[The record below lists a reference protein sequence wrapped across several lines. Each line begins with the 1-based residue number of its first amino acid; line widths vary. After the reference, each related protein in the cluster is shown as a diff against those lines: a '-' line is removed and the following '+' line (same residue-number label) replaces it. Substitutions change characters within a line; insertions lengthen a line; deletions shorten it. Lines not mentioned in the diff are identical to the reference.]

1 MSRTL
6 TRPMFRKGGMAQR
19 KKYMGGG
26 IKTIRPKY
34 MGGGLTGIMS
44 GIVPDA
50 GLTPRTGFQDGTEL
64 DKLIAAQELT
74 DPSTIIYDKDYIQK
88 LLDQKTR
95 KLYEPGLPGYGQQ
108 IATPDT
114 PTQRG
119 IKEYLE
125 TNPEGAYE
133 LFKTGK
139 LPGFGDTDYG
149 ALQAAQA
156 KKAKEAGIDLNLGE
170 TKIDTSDAINTNDS
184 LNIEGGEKDIKDEE
198 TALMKAYKEYAP
210 IFEKELGVSSDDTK
224 KALYLQLAKVGL
236 GVAGAPG
243 GDLLGTIARE
253 GQKGI
258 EGAEEILS
266 EKRKGDKDIKLLAL
280 QKTFDDM
287 KEPEQIKYIKA
298 IQKEY
303 GLDSFEEAYELITKP
318 KKSSAEM
325 RADDEFYRKTGE
337 QMGVSADGFKR
348 EMKKLEGTKFE
359 DLIGVLSRNDAAL
372 PKDPEDRTNYE
383 YYVQPK
389 DGKPVRFVDGKLY
402 KPGEPEFIM
411 PIPTT
416 ET

>member
-1 MSRTL
+1 MNVYDEN
-6 TRPMFRKGGMAQR
+6 KGIIDQV
-19 KKYMGGG
+19 MGN
-26 IKTIRPKY
+26 
-34 MGGGLTGIMS
+34 
-44 GIVPDA
+44 A
-50 GLTPRTGFQDGTEL
+50 
-64 DKLIAAQELT
+64 
-74 DPSTIIYDKDYIQK
+74 
-88 LLDQKTR
+88 
-95 KLYEPGLPGYGQQ
+95 
-108 IATPDT
+108 
-114 PTQRG
+114 
-119 IKEYLE
+119 
-125 TNPEGAYE
+125 
-133 LFKTGK
+133 
-139 LPGFGDTDYG
+139 
-149 ALQAAQA
+149 
-156 KKAKEAGIDLNLGE
+156 
-170 TKIDTSDAINTNDS
+170 
-184 LNIEGGEKDIKDEE
+184 DE
-198 TALMKAYKEYAP
+198 
-210 IFEKELGVSSDDTK
+210 DTK
-224 KALYLQLAKVGL
+224 KSLYLQLAKVGL